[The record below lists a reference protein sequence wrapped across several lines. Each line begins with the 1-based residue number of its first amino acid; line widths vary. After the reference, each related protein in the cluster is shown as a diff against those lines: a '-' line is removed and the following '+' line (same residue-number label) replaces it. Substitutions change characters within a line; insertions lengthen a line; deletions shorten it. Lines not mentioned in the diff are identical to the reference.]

1 MHAPWRGDHAAL
13 AEILEG
19 IRRSARRHGEASHLL
34 ERAHEQPQRRNVS
47 RALVSVLVSAL
58 VSALVSVLGPL
69 LGPLSTAL
77 LFVLNM
83 ALGIL
88 AVRRSVGDAHA

>member
-47 RALVSVLVSAL
+47 RALVSVLVSAH
-58 VSALVSVLGPL
+58 VSALVS
-69 LGPLSTAL
+69 AL
-77 LFVLNM
+77 LSAVLSAILS
-83 ALGIL
+83 ALVSAFG
-88 AVRRSVGDAHA
+88 VRPRQIGLQH